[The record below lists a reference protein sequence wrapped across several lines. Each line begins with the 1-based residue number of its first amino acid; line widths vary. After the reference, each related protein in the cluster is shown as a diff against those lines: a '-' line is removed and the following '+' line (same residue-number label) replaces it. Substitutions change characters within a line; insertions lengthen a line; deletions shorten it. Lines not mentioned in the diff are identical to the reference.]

1 MLPELLH
8 AKYRGNNTT
17 YRLKHETR
25 HKANVRTMTV
35 FMIMTAITTHL
46 KKCLKKEEK
55 LFLELGTKT

>member
-17 YRLKHETR
+17 YLLKHEKR
-25 HKANVRTMTV
+25 HKSQRQNYDGLHDHD
-35 FMIMTAITTHL
+35 I